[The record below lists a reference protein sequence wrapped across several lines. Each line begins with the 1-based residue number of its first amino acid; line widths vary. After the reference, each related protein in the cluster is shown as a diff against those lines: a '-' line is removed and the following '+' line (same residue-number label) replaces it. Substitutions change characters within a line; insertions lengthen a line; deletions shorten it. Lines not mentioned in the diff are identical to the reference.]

1 MIFAKIQFE
10 RTKAMEKKKM
20 IQIGALAVAAIW
32 IFCISFLIASSRV
45 KKQRNAS
52 MSFSLSP
59 SLSASSS
66 SLPSESGTTLPK
78 YTMNGNQVSTN
89 VSVSDPAWVVEES
102 KSKQASEAASVAEEI
117 KSSSKAAAEKSSVPK
132 TKSEVISA
140 YTEAVNKL
148 KSTSS
153 FTLVK
158 QDTLTVEIDDISGGS
173 SVQNIASSMIKNNTN
188 TDPVTYNFSNGTDPS
203 TGKSPSAV
211 IAPLGSNASLG
222 ESIVTSATA
231 TENSGGGYKIVIK
244 LGKAVQTLS
253 SPAEGYSTSMEVI
266 NTDSLGL
273 PSSAKI
279 TTLNITYDNSTI
291 EADID
296 QNGRITSMT
305 HNLVVS
311 EANGEGKMLVSI
323 TVALHGSFVSTYK
336 ITY

>member
-1 MIFAKIQFE
+1 
-10 RTKAMEKKKM
+10 MEKKKM

-32 IFCISFLIASSRV
+32 VFCISFLIASNQV
-45 KKQRNAS
+45 KKQRNQNQS
-52 MSFSLSP
+52 LSLSSLSP
-59 SLSASSS
+59 VSSS
-66 SLPSESGTTLPK
+66 VLQSESAATQPK

-102 KSKQASEAASVAEEI
+102 KSKQASEAVSVAEEI
-117 KSSSKAAAEKSSVPK
+117 RNSSKAAEKDSVPK
-132 TKSEVISA
+132 SKSEVISA

-148 KSTSS
+148 KNTSS

-158 QDTLTVEIDDISGGS
+158 QNILTVEIDDISGGS
-173 SVQNIASSMIKNNTN
+173 SVQNIASSMIKNNSN
-188 TDPVTYNFSNGTDPS
+188 TDPVTYNFSNGSDPTS
-203 TGKSPSAV
+203 GKSATAV
-211 IAPLGSNASLG
+211 IAPLGSNAALS
-222 ESIVTSATA
+222 ESIVTSAEA
-231 TENSGGGYKIVIK
+231 VANSGGGYKLVIK

-266 NTDSLGL
+266 DTSTLGL

-296 QNGRITSMT
+296 KSGRITSMT
-305 HNLVVS
+305 HTLVVS
-311 EANGEGKMLVSI
+311 EADGEGKMLVPI
-323 TVALHGSFVSTYK
+323 TVSLHGNYVSEYK

>member
-32 IFCISFLIASSRV
+32 VFCISFLIASSQV
-45 KKQRNAS
+45 KKQRNQNTTLS
-52 MSFSLSP
+52 SLLP
-59 SLSASSS
+59 ASSS
-66 SLPSESGTTLPK
+66 AQPSESTAAQTK
-78 YTMNGNQVSTN
+78 YTMNGNQVSTS

-102 KSKQASEAASVAEEI
+102 KSKQSSEAASIAEEI
-117 KSSSKAAAEKSSVPK
+117 KNSSKVAEKKDSIPK

-148 KSTSS
+148 KSTAS

-296 QNGRITSMT
+296 QSGRITAMT

-323 TVALHGSFVSTYK
+323 TVALHGNFVSTYK